1 MAKCARCGRKITS
14 QESIYRGLGGE
25 CFRKSMG
32 SKPVKNWKRAVVNSA
47 NLQNGV
53 GIQVGQQVYS
63 ADDIESGKVSKKWL
77 IKNKFIVGDNDVSN
91 EILDEIFQN
100 PDQFFNGGNNAEET
114 KSRHE

>member
-1 MAKCARCGRKITS
+1 MTKCARCGRKITS

-25 CFRKSMG
+25 CFRKRIG
-32 SKPVKNWKRAVVNSA
+32 SKPVKNWNRAVQNSA

-53 GIQVGQQVYS
+53 DIRVGNQSYS
-63 ADDIESGKVSKKWL
+63 ADDIKNGKISKKWL

-91 EILDEIFQN
+91 EMLDEIFIN

-114 KSRHE
+114 KSGHE